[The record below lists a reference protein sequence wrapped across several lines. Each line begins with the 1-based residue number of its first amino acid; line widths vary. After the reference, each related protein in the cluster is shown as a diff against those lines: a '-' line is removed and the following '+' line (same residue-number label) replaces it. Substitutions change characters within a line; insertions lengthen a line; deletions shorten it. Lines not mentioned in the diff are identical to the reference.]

1 MPVAFADV
9 LPLVVA
15 LNKHRLASIR
25 SSERP
30 RRNPGSA
37 LTSSSTVAPAQ
48 VKLSGVRG
56 RSGEDRGRRGSGG
69 NVARGWRGGSQDGPE
84 EVAVKVRDVAEDAV
98 DHLRRSPALSL
109 GFSQGE
115 GVSIKPRE
123 EQERVVL
130 GELEALVDDRKRG
143 DLGELLGEQGAEPCR
158 HLVTYVHQVR
168 EVGRD
173 LRIVC
178 RELRVRGGRRTGR
191 HVARIL

>member
-1 MPVAFADV
+1 
-9 LPLVVA
+9 
-15 LNKHRLASIR
+15 
-25 SSERP
+25 
-30 RRNPGSA
+30 
-37 LTSSSTVAPAQ
+37 
-48 VKLSGVRG
+48 
-56 RSGEDRGRRGSGG
+56 
-69 NVARGWRGGSQDGPE
+69 
-84 EVAVKVRDVAEDAV
+84 VKVRDVAEDAV
-98 DHLRRSPALSL
+98 NHLRRSPALSL

-168 EVGRD
+168 EVSRD
-173 LRIVC
+173 LRIV
-178 RELRVRGGRRTGR
+178 RPKKGDRTGR